1 MIISIIRTLILYVF
15 VIFAV
20 RVMGKRQISDL
31 QPTELVITLIISDI
45 AAIPMENSSQ
55 PLLSGVVPVLILV
68 ACEIFASL
76 IMMKNSKF
84 RKIICGSPV
93 MVIEDGKI
101 LQDAMRKLRMTTEDL
116 CIQLRQ
122 EDVFSLED
130 VEYCIVET
138 NGKISVLQKPEK
150 RTPNAQELGVTIED
164 TGIDAVVISDGVY
177 LDNSMKLCGFTRK
190 KIDNILTEN
199 NVRLDEVFIMTGNK
213 TGQYN
218 IIRMDK

>member
-45 AAIPMENSSQ
+45 ASIPMENSSQ

-101 LQDAMRKLRMTTEDL
+101 LQEAMRKLRMTTEDL

-199 NVRLDEVFIMTGNK
+199 NVKLDEVFIMTGNK

>member
-1 MIISIIRTLILYVF
+1 MF

-45 AAIPMENSSQ
+45 ASIPMENSSQ

-122 EDVFSLED
+122 ENVFSLED

-190 KIDNILTEN
+190 RIDNILTEN
-199 NVRLDEVFIMTGNK
+199 NVKLDEVFIMTGNK

>member
-122 EDVFSLED
+122 ENVFSLED

>member
-122 EDVFSLED
+122 ENVFSLED

-190 KIDNILTEN
+190 RIDNILTEN
-199 NVRLDEVFIMTGNK
+199 NVKLDEVFIMTGNK

>member
-1 MIISIIRTLILYVF
+1 MF

-45 AAIPMENSSQ
+45 ASIPMENSSQ

-101 LQDAMRKLRMTTEDL
+101 LQEAMRKLRMTTEDL

-122 EDVFSLED
+122 ENVFSLED

-190 KIDNILTEN
+190 RIDNILTEN
-199 NVRLDEVFIMTGNK
+199 NVKLDEVFIMTGNK

>member
-45 AAIPMENSSQ
+45 ASIPMENSSQ

-93 MVIEDGKI
+93 MVIEEGKI

-122 EDVFSLED
+122 ENVFSLED

-190 KIDNILTEN
+190 RIDNILTEN
-199 NVRLDEVFIMTGNK
+199 NVKLDEVFIMTGNK

>member
-1 MIISIIRTLILYVF
+1 MF

-45 AAIPMENSSQ
+45 ASIPMENSSQ

-101 LQDAMRKLRMTTEDL
+101 LQEAMRKLRMTTEDL

-190 KIDNILTEN
+190 RIDNILTEN
-199 NVRLDEVFIMTGNK
+199 NVKLDEVFIMTGNK

>member
-45 AAIPMENSSQ
+45 ASIPMENSSQ

-122 EDVFSLED
+122 EEVFSLED

-190 KIDNILTEN
+190 RIDNILTEN

>member
-45 AAIPMENSSQ
+45 ASIPMENSSQ

-101 LQDAMRKLRMTTEDL
+101 LQEAMRKLRMTTEDL

-122 EDVFSLED
+122 ENVFSLED

>member
-122 EDVFSLED
+122 EEVFSLED